1 MFSLDRD
8 SSTPLADQIEQ
19 RLHALIQSA
28 QLPPGARLNSI
39 RQLAA
44 QLGVSPN
51 TVVSAYDRLVAA
63 GLIDSRGTAGFFVA
77 DSPANAM
84 PDATRVEAG
93 EEQEAVW
100 LAQQANDQK
109 AGVLLA
115 SSGAL
120 PATWLEDAV
129 PAAAVQRGLARAT
142 AGMASRCPPQGLPE
156 LRERIAMLLRGQ
168 GVAVDAGRV
177 LTTYGG
183 THAIDLICRAFLRPG
198 DTVAVETPGYFLLFD
213 RLRQAGVTIVPV
225 PRRHDGIDLDAL
237 DAACT
242 QHRPR
247 LLFIQSVLH
256 NPTGWGSSAA
266 NLHRVLMLAQR
277 HHVLIAED
285 DVQGH
290 FHPQTPHPPTR
301 LAQLSGL
308 DGVIYYSSFAKAMS
322 PALRLG
328 YIAAEPELLKPLMRE
343 KILSV
348 LTTAA
353 LNEFVMLEVL
363 AAGRWRKH
371 LDRLQQRLGAARVSA
386 ARQLREAG
394 VQLEHAGEG
403 GLFLWGALPA
413 GVDVDGLVKEAFR
426 RGILLVRGATFAADG
441 AADPHLRFNV
451 AFSQQPRLAEFLRE
465 QLGAATSARLVLERA
480 RGPLPLS
487 APRPDAADAASPR
500 RR

>member
-8 SSTPLADQIEQ
+8 SPTPLADQIEQ
-19 RLHALIQSA
+19 RLHALIHSA

-39 RQLAA
+39 RQLASR
-44 QLGVSPN
+44 LGVSPN
-51 TVVSAYDRLVAA
+51 TVVIAYDRLVAA

-77 DSPANAM
+77 EGPADAM
-84 PDATRVEAG
+84 PDAVRVEAG

-120 PATWLEDAV
+120 PATWLEDAI
-129 PAAAVQRGLARAT
+129 PAAAVQRGLARAS

-156 LRERIAMLLRGQ
+156 LRERIATLLRGQ
-168 GVAVDAGRV
+168 GIAVDAGRV

-183 THAIDLICRAFLRPG
+183 THAIDLICRTLLRPG
-198 DTVAVETPGYFLLFD
+198 DAVAVETPGYFLLFD
-213 RLRQAGVTIVPV
+213 RLRQAGVNIIPV
-225 PRRHDGIDLDAL
+225 ARRPDGIDLEQL

-277 HHVLIAED
+277 HGFLIAED

-290 FHPQTPHPPTR
+290 FHPQVPNSPTR

-308 DGVIYYSSFAKAMS
+308 DRVIYYSSFCKAMS

-328 YIAAEPELLKPLMRE
+328 YMAAEPALIKALMRE
-343 KILSV
+343 KIISV
-348 LTTAA
+348 LTTST
-353 LNEFVMLEVL
+353 LSELVLLEVL

-371 LDRLQQRLGAARVSA
+371 LDRLQQRLSA
-386 ARQLREAG
+386 ARAAATQQLRQAG
-394 VQLEHAGEG
+394 VLLEHPGEG
-403 GLFLWGALPA
+403 GLFLWGAVPA
-413 GVDVDGLVKEAFR
+413 GVDVDSVVRGAFR
-426 RGILLVRGATFAADG
+426 QGILLVRGATFAADG
-441 AADPHLRFNV
+441 ARDPHIRFNA
-451 AFSQQPRLAEFLRE
+451 AFSQQPRLADYLRD
-465 QLGAATSARLVLERA
+465 QLSAEASAQRALERA
-480 RGPLPLS
+480 RGQRLPT
-487 APRPDAADAASPR
+487 
-500 RR
+500 

>member
-8 SSTPLADQIEQ
+8 SPTPLADQIEQ
-19 RLHALIQSA
+19 RLHALMVSA
-28 QLPPGARLNSI
+28 QLPPGARLTSI
-39 RQLAA
+39 RQLAT

-51 TVVSAYDRLVAA
+51 TVVTAYDRLVAA

-84 PDATRVEAG
+84 PDAVRVEAG

-100 LAQQANDQK
+100 LAQQANDQR

-156 LRERIAMLLRGQ
+156 LRERIATMLRGQ
-168 GVAVDAGRV
+168 GIAVDAGRV

-183 THAIDLICRAFLRPG
+183 TQAIDLICRAVLRPG
-198 DTVAVETPGYFLLFD
+198 DSVAVETPGYFLLFD
-213 RLRQAGVTIVPV
+213 RLRQAGVNIVPV

-237 DAACT
+237 DEACT
-242 QHRPR
+242 RHRPR

-256 NPTGWGSSAA
+256 NPTGWGSTAA

-277 HHVLIAED
+277 HDLLIAED

-290 FHPQTPHPPTR
+290 FHPGTATR

-308 DGVIYYSSFAKAMS
+308 ERVIYYSSFAKAMS

-328 YIAAEPELLKPLMRE
+328 YMAAEPALIKALLRE

-353 LNEFVMLEVL
+353 LNEFVLLEVL

-371 LDRLQQRLGAARVSA
+371 LERLQQRLGTARVSA

-394 VQLEHAGEG
+394 VLLEHAGEG

-413 GVDVDGLVKEAFR
+413 GVDVDGVVKEAFR

-441 AADPHLRFNV
+441 AADPHIRFNV
-451 AFSQQPRLAEFLRE
+451 AFSQQPRLADFLRE
-465 QLGAATSARLVLERA
+465 QLSAATSARLVVERA
-480 RGPLPLS
+480 RNSPV
-487 APRPDAADAASPR
+487 AVRPR
-500 RR
+500 

>member
-8 SSTPLADQIEQ
+8 SPTPLADQIEQ
-19 RLHALIQSA
+19 RLQALIHSH

-39 RQLAA
+39 RQLGAR
-44 QLGVSPN
+44 LGVSPN
-51 TVVSAYDRLVAA
+51 TVVVAYDRLVAA

-77 DSPANAM
+77 DGPADAM
-84 PDATRVEAG
+84 PDAARVEAG

-120 PATWLEDAV
+120 PPAWLEDAV
-129 PAAAVQRGLARAT
+129 PAAAVQRGLARAS

-156 LRERIAMLLRGQ
+156 LRERIAALMRSQ
-168 GVAVDAGRV
+168 GMAVDAGRV

-183 THAIDLICRAFLRPG
+183 TQAIDLICRALLRPG
-198 DTVAVETPGYFLLFD
+198 DAVAVETPGYFLLFD

-225 PRRHDGIDLDAL
+225 PRRPDGLDLDAL

-242 QHRPR
+242 AHRPR

-256 NPTGWGSSAA
+256 NPTGWGSTAA
-266 NLHRVLMLAQR
+266 NLHRVLMLAER
-277 HHVLIAED
+277 HGFLIAED

-290 FHPQTPHPPTR
+290 FHAGTATR

-308 DGVIYYSSFAKAMS
+308 ERVIYYSSFCKAMS

-328 YIAAEPELLKPLMRE
+328 YMAAEPALIKALMRE
-343 KILSV
+343 KIVSV

-353 LNEFVMLEVL
+353 LNECVLLEVL

-371 LDRLQQRLGAARVSA
+371 LDRLQQRLAVARGVA
-386 ARQLREAG
+386 TRQLREAG
-394 VQLEHAGEG
+394 VLLEHAGEG

-413 GVDVDGLVKEAFR
+413 GVDVDGVVKEAFR
-426 RGILLVRGATFAADG
+426 AGILLVRGSTFAADG
-441 AADPHLRFNV
+441 ARDPHLRFNA
-451 AFSQQPRLAEFLRE
+451 AFSQQPRLADFLRE
-465 QLGAATSARLVLERA
+465 QLSAATSAQRAVERA
-480 RGPLPLS
+480 RS
-487 APRPDAADAASPR
+487 RVS
-500 RR
+500 